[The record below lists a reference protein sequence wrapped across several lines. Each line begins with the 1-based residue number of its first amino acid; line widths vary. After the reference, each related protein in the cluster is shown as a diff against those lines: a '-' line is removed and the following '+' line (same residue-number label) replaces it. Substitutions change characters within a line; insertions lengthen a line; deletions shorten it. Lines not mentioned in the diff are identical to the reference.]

1 MLKVAL
7 LGCGR
12 WGQNHLRV
20 LSSFRDNGI
29 IIHITVIDTS
39 KAARDAAILA
49 DETKSD
55 FADVDA
61 DLVII
66 ATPSNLHASQAR
78 ELLSKGYHVLVE
90 KTLGC
95 SESEAAQVLANA
107 REFGRILGVGLLL
120 RFHPAV
126 SLANQ
131 MINNGELG
139 RLESLRFVRRTTR
152 IAPEKGNVI
161 EALGV
166 HAIDLMCHFMSE
178 SEPSAVHVQGDKI
191 EARIALEFP
200 HGIEAIIDVGW
211 QTSRERRTVTLVG
224 SNASLRFD
232 LDVHDRVTLISE
244 SGEKEIFC
252 ESTISPLEAELN
264 HIISGIEN
272 FNSGQAWMPTP
283 DYGAALRGVRW
294 TERAIQALPISRPH

>member
-1 MLKVAL
+1 MVKVAL

-20 LSSFRDNGI
+20 LSSFREKGI
-29 IIHITVIDTS
+29 IDYITVVDTS
-39 KAARDAAILA
+39 KSARDAAILA

-55 FADVDA
+55 FDNVDA

-78 ELLSKGYHVLVE
+78 DLLSKGYHVLVE
-90 KTLGC
+90 KPLGC
-95 SESEAAQVLANA
+95 SESEAAQVLASA
-107 REFGRILGVGLLL
+107 REFGRIIGVGLLL

-126 SLANQ
+126 ALANQ
-131 MINNGELG
+131 LINNGELG
-139 RLESLRFVRRTTR
+139 RLVSLRFVRRTTR
-152 IAPEKGNVI
+152 NAPEGGNVI

-166 HAIDLMCHFMSE
+166 HAIDLMCNFMSE
-178 SEPSAVHVQGDKI
+178 SEPSAVNVEGDEI

-200 HGIEAIIDVGW
+200 HGIEAIIDVAW
-211 QTSRERRTVTLVG
+211 QASLERRSVTLVG
-224 SNASLRFD
+224 SNATLRFD
-232 LDVHDRVTLISE
+232 LDVHDRVVLISDN
-244 SGEKEIFC
+244 GEKEIYC
-252 ESTISPLEAELN
+252 ESTISPLEAELEN
-264 HIISGIEN
+264 IITGINN
-272 FNSGQAWMPTP
+272 FNSGYAWAPTP

>member
-1 MLKVAL
+1 MVKVAL

-20 LSSFRDNGI
+20 LSSFREKGI
-29 IIHITVIDTS
+29 IDHITVIDTS
-39 KAARDAAILA
+39 KSARDAAILA
-49 DETKSD
+49 DEIKPD
-55 FADVDA
+55 FDDVVA

-78 ELLSKGYHVLVE
+78 ELLSKGYHVFVE
-90 KTLGC
+90 KPLGC

-126 SLANQ
+126 TLANQ

-152 IAPEKGNVI
+152 TAPEKGNVI

-166 HAIDLMCHFMSE
+166 HAIDLMCYFMSE
-178 SEPSAVHVQGDKI
+178 SEPSAVHVEGDEI

-200 HGIEAIIDVGW
+200 HGIEAIIDVAW
-211 QTSRERRTVTLVG
+211 QTSREIRTVKLVG
-224 SNASLRFD
+224 SNATLRFD
-232 LDVHDRVTLISE
+232 LDVHDRATLISE
-244 SGEKEIFC
+244 RGEIEIFC

-264 HIISGIEN
+264 HFISGIEN
-272 FNSGQAWMPTP
+272 FNSGQAWNPTP

-294 TERAIQALPISRPH
+294 TERAIQSLPISRPH